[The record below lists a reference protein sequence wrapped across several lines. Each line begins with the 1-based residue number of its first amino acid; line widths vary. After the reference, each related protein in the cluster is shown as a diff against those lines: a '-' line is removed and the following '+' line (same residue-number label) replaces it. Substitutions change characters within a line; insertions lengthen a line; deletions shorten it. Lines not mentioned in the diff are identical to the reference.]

1 METVKRGIV
10 FTNKAR
16 CRDCYRCVRMCPV
29 KAIRMREGQAFVVE
43 ERCIACGT
51 CIRECPQ
58 GAKSYRD
65 DVDRAARLVAGGGPV
80 AASVA
85 PSFAALFNEWERK
98 RLPSALRKLGFRH
111 VAETAV
117 GAFTVAQATAEA
129 VRAAPGRPQLCTA
142 CPAVVSLIEQYHPDL
157 AGALVPVC
165 SPMIAHARQIRARL
179 GAGAGVVFIG
189 PCVAKKAEAERP
201 EHAGAVDVALTFAE
215 LTQWFEREGIVL
227 KALEE
232 SRFDE
237 EPAGASRHFPLVGGL
252 ARTAALST
260 DHLATDVIAVSGH
273 AEIVEALE
281 DIRAR
286 RAGVLVEALF
296 CPQGCVNGPALPVE
310 RGLFS
315 RRADLLAFATNHP
328 GRPDAPAGDVGAR
341 FAAAKTAGL
350 PDVTEE
356 QIQRFL
362 EATGKGNPDDRL
374 NCGSCGYPSCRD
386 KAIAVLQGMAE
397 PEMCIPRMRRLAE
410 QRTDRIIETSPN
422 GIVILDERLG
432 IVHMNPAFARHFMC
446 SESVYGRHISYL
458 MDPDLFERLASG
470 GAARLEA
477 ISRHPNYGI
486 VCHQIAYRL
495 PEEKQYVGIFI
506 DITNLQAG
514 ERKLNELRAETYR
527 QARDLLDHQIQMA
540 QRMAQFLG
548 ESTARG
554 EELVENLM
562 KLTGEEGRKS

>member
-1 METVKRGIV
+1 MEAPKRGIV

-29 KAIRMREGQAFVVE
+29 KAIRMHEGQAFVVE

-58 GAKSYRD
+58 GAKSFRD
-65 DVDRAARLVAGGGPV
+65 DVDRAARLVAGGGVV

-85 PSFAALFNEWERK
+85 PSFATLFNEWERK
-98 RLPSALRKLGFRH
+98 RLPSALRKLGFTH

-117 GAFTVAQATAEA
+117 GAFPVAKATAEA
-129 VRAAPGRPQLCTA
+129 VRAEPDRPHLCTA

-157 AGALVPVC
+157 VPALVPVC
-165 SPMIAHARQIRARL
+165 SPMIAHARHIRERL
-179 GAGAGVVFIG
+179 GTGAKVVFIG

-201 EHAGAVDVALTFAE
+201 ENAGAVDVVLTFGE
-215 LTQWFEREGIVL
+215 LRQWLEREGIVL

-232 SRFDE
+232 SRFDD
-237 EPAGASRHFPLVGGL
+237 EPAGEARHFPLVGGL

-273 AEIVEALE
+273 EEIVEALE

-286 RAGVLVEALF
+286 KSGVLVEALF
-296 CPQGCVNGPALPVE
+296 CPQGCINGPALPVE

-315 RRADLLAFATNHP
+315 RRADMLVFAASHP
-328 GRPDAPAGDVGAR
+328 GRAAAPADNTAAQ
-341 FAAAKTAGL
+341 FAGKALAAL
-350 PDVTEE
+350 PEVTEE
-356 QIQRFL
+356 QIQRVL
-362 EATGKGNPDDRL
+362 EATGKANPDDRL

-386 KAIAVLQGMAE
+386 KAIAVIQGMAE

-422 GIVILDERLG
+422 GIVILDERLC
-432 IVHMNPAFARHFMC
+432 IVHMNPAFARYFMC
-446 SESVYGRHISYL
+446 SESVYGRRISYL
-458 MDPDLFERLASG
+458 MDPDLFERLAAG
-470 GAARLEA
+470 GGPRVET

-486 VCHQIAYRL
+486 VCHQLAYRL

-506 DITNLQAG
+506 DVTNLQAS
-514 ERKLNELRAETYR
+514 ERKLTELRTETYR
-527 QARDLLDHQIQMA
+527 QARDLLDHQLQMA
-540 QRMAQFLG
+540 QKMAQFLG

-562 KLTGEEGRKS
+562 KLTGEAPKKS